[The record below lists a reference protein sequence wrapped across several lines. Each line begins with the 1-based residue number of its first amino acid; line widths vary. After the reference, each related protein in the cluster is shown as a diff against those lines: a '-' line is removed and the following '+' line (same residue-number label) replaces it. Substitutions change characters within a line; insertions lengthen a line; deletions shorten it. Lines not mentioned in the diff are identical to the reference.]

1 MEEIIEVAILKFNL
15 SSLEDYYMDDNN
27 RLRARGFI
35 YDEDTGVFLNE
46 YGLLEIEEPRI
57 EGNKEKVR
65 EIFNFKAERPI
76 LELAS
81 ELYIPVEPNVF
92 EEAVA

>member
-1 MEEIIEVAILKFNL
+1 MDQIIEVAIVKFNL
-15 SSLEDYYMDDNN
+15 SSLEDYYFDEEH

-35 YDEDTGVFLNE
+35 YDEDTGVFLNK

-57 EGNKEKVR
+57 EENKEKVR

-81 ELYIPVEPNVF
+81 ELYSTVESNLL